1 MTKANDEAS
10 DFDKARTNEIGLIP
24 CPFCG
29 GTIVS
34 AEIGT
39 CGSEDWGGVRCWG
52 CGATMRESCDFRN
65 GVMPSD
71 LLQRAVYK
79 WNRRAVL

>member
-29 GTIVS
+29 GSPRREFDRHRNDFCRTRYRIVCTS
-34 AEIGT
+34 CYAGT
-39 CGSEDWGGVRCWG
+39 RWYDDPDEAWLMW
-52 CGATMRESCDFRN
+52 N
-65 GVMPSD
+65 GRV
-71 LLQRAVYK
+71 K
-79 WNRRAVL
+79 E